1 MHASKDEDLI
11 SIRKSL
17 VFFSKYLNAVST
29 FFLYWASQVWNPI
42 LFTDVELQQLSLVI
56 VLNVDVSVLERD
68 LCFIPQWYL

>member
-17 VFFSKYLNAVST
+17 VFFSNYLNAVLT